1 MTYFSFHT
9 FAQEFVKSCNSGSD
23 VVGLVLDKTP
33 LYAEQ
38 GGQTF
43 DKDLMV
49 FMVSVSVV
57 LCRFVDV
64 VWHSFINS
72 WGTLG
77 CCGVPS
83 EVYTEAPR
91 PLYRLAACLYLF
103 DGPELMQATV
113 TCNGV
118 EFTVDN
124 AQKYASWRILVV
136 VLPHY

>member
-1 MTYFSFHT
+1 
-9 FAQEFVKSCNSGSD
+9 
-23 VVGLVLDKTP
+23 
-33 LYAEQ
+33 
-38 GGQTF
+38 
-43 DKDLMV
+43 
-49 FMVSVSVV
+49 MVSVSVV
-57 LCRFVDV
+57 LCRFADV

-72 WGTLG
+72 WGTFG

>member
-1 MTYFSFHT
+1 M
-9 FAQEFVKSCNSGSD
+9 KSCNSGSD

-49 FMVSVSVV
+49 LMVSLSV
-57 LCRFVDV
+57 CCVDV
-64 VWHSFINS
+64 VWHSLLNFG
-72 WGTLG
+72 GTFG
-77 CCGVPS
+77 CCGMPC
-83 EVYTEAPR
+83 EVYAEAPK
-91 PLYRLAACLYLF
+91 PLQACLCLF
-103 DGPELMQATV
+103 DDPELVQATV

-136 VLPHY
+136 VLPQYAMK